1 MIFIQNLNYLE
12 AIKSNIRI
20 GDMKL
25 KNGFTLVE
33 MIVVITL
40 MALILSIILP
50 NYLNSIET
58 NKEIVLNQNL
68 SSLRLSIDQYYSDNG
83 NYPTDLQILIDKK
96 YIRNIPVDP
105 TTENNSWDIIY
116 YEENQNLGI
125 YDVKSKNSS
134 ESSKGTLYSQW

>member
-12 AIKSNIRI
+12 AIRSNIRI

-25 KNGFTLVE
+25 KKGFTLVE

-40 MALILSIILP
+40 MALILSITLP

-58 NKEIVLNQNL
+58 NKEVVLKQNL

-83 NYPTDLQILIDKK
+83 NYPSDLQILIEKK
-96 YIRNIPVDP
+96 YIRNIPIDP

-116 YEENQNLGI
+116 YDENQNLGI

>member
-1 MIFIQNLNYLE
+1 
-12 AIKSNIRI
+12 
-20 GDMKL
+20 MKL
-25 KNGFTLVE
+25 KKGFTLVE

-40 MALILSIILP
+40 MALILSITLP

-58 NKEIVLNQNL
+58 NKEVVLKQNL

-83 NYPTDLQILIDKK
+83 NYPSDLQILIEKK
-96 YIRNIPVDP
+96 YIRNIPIDP

-116 YEENQNLGI
+116 YDENQNLGI

>member
-1 MIFIQNLNYLE
+1 M
-12 AIKSNIRI
+12 R
-20 GDMKL
+20 L

-50 NYLNSIET
+50 NYLNSIEK
-58 NKEIVLNQNL
+58 NKEVVLNQNL

-83 NYPTDLQILIDKK
+83 NYPSDLKILIEKK